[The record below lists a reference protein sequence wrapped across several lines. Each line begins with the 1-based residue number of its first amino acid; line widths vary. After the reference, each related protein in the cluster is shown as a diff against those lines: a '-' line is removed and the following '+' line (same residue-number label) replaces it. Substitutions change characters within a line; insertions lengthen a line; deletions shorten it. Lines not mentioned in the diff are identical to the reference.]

1 MAWQIDNAHSS
12 VQFSVRH
19 MMITNVR
26 GEFERFS
33 GDLNLNEDDPTQS
46 TVKVEIETAS
56 INTREQRRDD
66 HLRSADF
73 FDAATYPTMTYVS
86 KQVVRTGDNT
96 AKMIGDLTIKDQTRE
111 VTLDVEFMGQGK
123 NPWGATV
130 AGFNARGKINRKDFG
145 LNWNVALETGGW
157 LVGDDINI
165 AIELEVVK
173 QAVTEAAAG
182 D

>member
-19 MMITNVR
+19 MMISNVR
-26 GEFERFS
+26 GEFESFT
-33 GDLNLNEDDPTQS
+33 GDINLDENDPTQT
-46 TVKVEIETAS
+46 TVRVQIETAS

-73 FDAATYPTMTYVS
+73 FDAATYPTMTFVS
-86 KQVVRTGDNT
+86 KQVQRTGNDT
-96 AKMIGDLTIKDQTRE
+96 ARLIGDLTIKDVTRE
-111 VTLDVEFMGQGK
+111 VALDVEFVGQGR
-123 NPWGATV
+123 NPWGVTV
-130 AGFNARGKINRKDFG
+130 AGFNARGKINRKEFG
-145 LNWNVALETGGW
+145 LAWNVALETGGV

-165 AIELEVVK
+165 SIELELTK
-173 QAVTEAAAG
+173 QEAAEAVG

>member
-26 GEFERFS
+26 GAFERFS
-33 GDLNLNEDDPTQS
+33 GDINLDENDPTKS
-46 TVKVEIETAS
+46 TVKVQIETTS

-73 FDAATYPTMTYVS
+73 FDAATYPHMTFVS
-86 KQVVRTGDNT
+86 KRVVRTGDNT
-96 AKMIGDLTIKDQTRE
+96 ARMVGDLTIKDVTRE
-111 VTLDVEFMGQGK
+111 VSLDVEFVGQGK

-173 QAVTEAAAG
+173 QEVAAAAG

>member
-26 GEFERFS
+26 GEFGQFS
-33 GDLNLNEDDPTQS
+33 GDINLNEEDPTKS
-46 TVKVEIETAS
+46 TVKVQIETAS

-73 FDAATYPTMTYVS
+73 FDAATYPQMTFAS
-86 KQVVRTGDNT
+86 KKVTRTGDKT
-96 AKMIGDLTIKDQTRE
+96 ARMTGDLTIKDQTRE
-111 VTLDVEFMGQGK
+111 VVLDVEFEGQGK
-123 NPWGATV
+123 NPWGVTV
-130 AGFNARGKINRKDFG
+130 AGFNAKGKINRKDFG

-173 QAVTEAAAG
+173 QEVAAAAG